1 MVHPTAPLCNESGVR
16 ESLGVHPPREFSIC
30 SVGVATV
37 LPIALLL
44 KHNLLYEVVVIYL
57 AAYIWSHRIEYPSV
71 CVCMCVYG
79 WDVECVLMSVSVG
92 EFNCIY
98 VSVYIHTSIC
108 ITEIHCA
115 DSLV

>member
-1 MVHPTAPLCNESGVR
+1 MVHPTDPLCPGSGVVVVHPTTLFCAMTGDR

-57 AAYIWSHRIEYPSV
+57 AAYIWSHRIEYPSEHTNSPV
-71 CVCMCVYG
+71 
-79 WDVECVLMSVSVG
+79 
-92 EFNCIY
+92 CIY
-98 VSVYIHTSIC
+98 IALKWFH
-108 ITEIHCA
+108 
-115 DSLV
+115 LQ

>member
-1 MVHPTAPLCNESGVR
+1 MKIKYRGVTVVHPTAPLCNESGVIVVPPTTPLCNESGVR

-57 AAYIWSHRIEYPSV
+57 AAYIWSHRIEYPSEHTNSPV
-71 CVCMCVYG
+71 
-79 WDVECVLMSVSVG
+79 
-92 EFNCIY
+92 CIY
-98 VSVYIHTSIC
+98 IALKWFH
-108 ITEIHCA
+108 
-115 DSLV
+115 LQ